1 MFSSIQISL
10 GNFIKNKIIMYTS
23 RKGITIKIKRA
34 VFSGLNLNLDK
45 VIVFNKTK
53 NAIIEIDKISFR
65 ILFWR
70 TLCNLSL
77 VGELEFHN
85 ISSNWNVISDKT
97 FIIGHLDITF
107 KLRTINKIILNVEID
122 NISSLLFF
130 HKTKKNI
137 ELYLDLPSITWNDII
152 GICKDHFCFQY
163 LQSLESSDKITLIAY
178 VKKYLSSLQVPF
190 FNAKIDSDDFLLKN
204 KNSNEVAL
212 INNDFL
218 VKALYKKRGYEFQS
232 NYIVFDE
239 IPTQLINSV
248 ICSEDPNYWDH
259 CGIDFFFIGYAF
271 DTNIKNNKITRGAS
285 TITMQL
291 VRNLFLHHN
300 RTIMRK
306 LEETIITILLENYF
320 KIDKKTIFELYIN
333 IIEFAPK
340 IYGIKN
346 ASSFY
351 FNKTPSE
358 LTLIE
363 NLVLTY
369 IIPRPKHFLEAL
381 EIGSIQLKQNL
392 RNHINMY
399 SNVLLNKKLITMEEY
414 NSIGQQIVFS
424 KTFGVLDLIE
434 SNQKENFRYG
444 TK

>member
-1 MFSSIQISL
+1 MFSSIKTRL
-10 GNFIKNKIIMYTS
+10 ENFIKNKIIMYAS
-23 RKGITIKIKRA
+23 RKGITIKIERA
-34 VFSGLNLNLDK
+34 VFSGLNLNLVK
-45 VIVFNKTK
+45 VALFNKTED
-53 NAIIEIDKISFR
+53 AIIEMDKLSFR

-85 ISSNWNVISDKT
+85 LSSNWNVISDKT
-97 FIIGHLDITF
+97 FIIKDLDITF
-107 KLRTINKIILNVEID
+107 ELRSKNKIILNIEID

-137 ELYLDLPSITWNDII
+137 ELYFDLPAITWDDII
-152 GICKDHFCFQY
+152 KICQDQFCFQY

-178 VKKYLSSLQVPF
+178 VKKYLSSQQIPF

-212 INNDFL
+212 INKDYL
-218 VKALYKKRGYEFQS
+218 LDVLYKKRGNEFQS
-232 NYIVFDE
+232 NYVAFDE
-239 IPTQLINSV
+239 IPTQLVNAV
-248 ICSEDPNYWDH
+248 ICTEDPNFWEH
-259 CGIDFFFIGYAF
+259 SGIDFYFIGYALDSNF
-271 DTNIKNNKITRGAS
+271 KSNKITRGAS

-291 VRNLFLHHN
+291 VRNLFLHHD

-320 KIDKKTIFELYIN
+320 QIDKKSIFEIYIN
-333 IIEFAPK
+333 IIEFAPE
-340 IYGIKN
+340 IYGIKE

-358 LTLIE
+358 LTLTE

-369 IIPRPKHFLEAL
+369 IIPRPKHFFEAL
-381 EIGSIQLKQNL
+381 ESGSMQLKQNVS
-392 RNHINMY
+392 NHISMY
-399 SNVLLNKKLITMEEY
+399 NKVMLNKKLITMEEY
-414 NSIGQQIVFS
+414 NSVGRQIVFS
-424 KTFGVLDLIE
+424 KTFGIFDLI
-434 SNQKENFRYG
+434 
-444 TK
+444 